1 MTVKTGLRDIVL
13 PRDGT
18 GVCMRR
24 GTTRYRGPLGGGGGI
39 GGMIVIHHGEIY
51 S

>member
-24 GTTRYRGPLGGGGGI
+24 GTTRYRGPLGGG
-39 GGMIVIHHGEIY
+39 HWRDDCD
-51 S
+51 SSW